1 MGERWGRVLTA
12 VRAPRFDRVLVPLF
26 FTAFALARAGRF
38 EERDPYW
45 QARAGMENLAG
56 WPLIRPDT
64 WSWAGVAGPW
74 FQNSPLWN
82 TGLGGS
88 YLLGGFWGFFAF
100 TAAVMIGYFA
110 LDYVLALQLGARRL
124 PALVAIMATVSPAL
138 AMLSPRATLMV
149 EMLMLASVWVVIALS
164 RRDLS
169 RLPTLALGALVA
181 VIAVALSVLGNQMHL
196 SFLLLGPA
204 LGGVWGVV
212 WLLTPISWPRRIT
225 AAAAGGIGWV
235 AGVLATP
242 YGVGLGL
249 ERTRVVQEVC
259 AGLILEWTTPFSLEI
274 SKVFWLMVFAAAV
287 AAAVVTV
294 WLWRRFRSG
303 GWSSAETGVLAL
315 ALIGVP
321 AAIAG
326 WWAIRWLGIALLMLA
341 PAVAVAATWWL
352 DQARGRWG
360 GRPAGRWGE
369 YTTGGFWR
377 VVVAAVL
384 VLLSPGVAYLTS
396 LHAVPAEAGVLRQLP
411 PGCQL
416 FSSGAIGGASIL
428 VRPDVRVWMDGRAD
442 YYGRAHLIDGY
453 GYFFQTNATPVP
465 PGATCVV
472 IDSSASDSGLL
483 LAGVEGSP
491 RWRLAASDGPFRLF
505 LPVG

>member
-1 MGERWGRVLTA
+1 MAERWRRIVGGLANPRV
-12 VRAPRFDRVLVPLF
+12 DRVLVPLF
-26 FTAFALARAGRF
+26 FVGFALARAGRF

-56 WPLIRPDT
+56 WPLIRDDT
-64 WSWAGVAGPW
+64 WSWAGVPGPW

-82 TGLGGS
+82 TALGGS
-88 YLLGGFWGFFAF
+88 YAAAGFWGFFIF

-110 LDYVLALQLGARRL
+110 MDYLLALQLGGRRL

-149 EMLMLASVWVVIALS
+149 EIIMLAAVWVVIELS

-169 RLPTLALGALVA
+169 RLPTPVLGV
-181 VIAVALSVLGNQMHL
+181 VVALIAASLSAVGNQLHL
-196 SFLLLGPA
+196 SFLILGPA
-204 LGGVWGVV
+204 LGGVWGLV

-225 AAAAGGIGWV
+225 AAVGGGLGWLI
-235 AGVLATP
+235 GVLATP
-242 YGVGLGL
+242 YGVSLGL
-249 ERTRVVQEVC
+249 ERSRVVQEVC
-259 AGLILEWTTPFSLEI
+259 AGLILEWTTPFSGEI
-274 SKVFWLMVFAAAV
+274 SKVFWLMVLAATV
-287 AAAVVTV
+287 AAVVVSV
-294 WLWRRFRSG
+294 WVWQRFRSG
-303 GWSSAETGVLAL
+303 AWTSSDTGVFAL

-321 AAIAG
+321 SAVAG
-326 WWAIRWLGIALLMLA
+326 WWAIRFLGIALLMLA
-341 PAVAVAATWWL
+341 PAVAVAATGWL
-352 DQARGRWG
+352 DQARARWG
-360 GRPAGRWGE
+360 GRPPGRWGE

-384 VLLSPGVAYLTS
+384 VVLSPGVVYLTA
-396 LHAVPAEAGVLRQLP
+396 LHAEPSETSLLRQLP
-411 PGCQL
+411 ARCQL
-416 FSSGAIGGASIL
+416 FSSGAIGGAAIL
-428 VRPDVRVWMDGRAD
+428 VRPDVTVWMDGRAD

-453 GYFFQTNATPVP
+453 GYFYQTNATPVP

-472 IDSSASDSGLL
+472 IDASAPDSGLL

-491 RWRLAASDGPFRLF
+491 QWRLAASDGPFRMF